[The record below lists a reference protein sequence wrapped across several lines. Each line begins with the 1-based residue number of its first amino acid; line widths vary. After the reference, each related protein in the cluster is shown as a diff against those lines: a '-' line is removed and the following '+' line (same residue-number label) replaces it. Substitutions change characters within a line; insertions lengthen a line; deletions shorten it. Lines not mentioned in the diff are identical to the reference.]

1 MISLAMSDAVL
12 AFASAFPVFLLSQ
25 QKDFDPAH
33 KLPAKAALFGF
44 LLMAIGAGLG
54 VLKYGFS
61 SVWAGPYWM
70 FNNIATFMSPPLV
83 TIAMVQILMAKF
95 WSAAAWGRT
104 ILAICLLFEVSRW
117 YGVET
122 VYRDLQLT
130 LCIVAGLVMVT
141 RSYMSAGTKVLIMV
155 SFASFFVGGML
166 IGNEGTIAGYLRLNL
181 FRYFIAL
188 GNLMLGT
195 GLYFLLRQKKPEKL

>member
-12 AFASAFPVFLLSQ
+12 AFASAFPVFLLCQ
-25 QKDFDPAH
+25 QKSFDQAH

-44 LLMAIGAGLG
+44 LLMSIGAGLG
-54 VLKYGFS
+54 TLKYGFS
-61 SVWAGPYWM
+61 DIWSGPYWM

-83 TIAMVQILMAKF
+83 TIALVQVLTAKF

-104 ILAICLLFEVSRW
+104 IIAICLMFEVSRW
-117 YGVET
+117 YGFET
-122 VYRDLQLT
+122 IYRDLQLAV
-130 LCIVAGLVMVT
+130 CIVVGLVMVT
-141 RSYMSAGTKVLIMV
+141 RSYMTTGTRALIMV

-195 GLYFLLRQKKPEKL
+195 GLYFLLRQKKPERL

>member
-1 MISLAMSDAVL
+1 MISLAISDAVL

-33 KLPAKAALFGF
+33 RLPAKAALFGF

-54 VLKYGFS
+54 ALKYGFS
-61 SVWAGPYWM
+61 DIWAGPYWM

-83 TIAMVQILMAKF
+83 TIAIVQILTAKF
-95 WSAAAWGRT
+95 WSPAAWGRT
-104 ILAICLLFEVSRW
+104 ILAICVLFEVFRW
-117 YGVET
+117 YGLET
-122 VYRDLQLT
+122 IYRDLQLA

-141 RSYMSAGTKVLIMV
+141 RSYMSMGARALIMV

-195 GLYFLLRQKKPEKL
+195 GLYFLLRQKKLETL

>member
-1 MISLAMSDAVL
+1 MISLAISDAVL

-44 LLMAIGAGLG
+44 LLMTVAGGLG
-54 VLKYGFS
+54 ALNYGFS
-61 SVWAGPYWM
+61 TAWAGSYWM
-70 FNNIATFMSPPLV
+70 FNNMATFMSPPLV
-83 TIAMVQILMAKF
+83 TIAMGQILMAKF
-95 WSAAAWGRT
+95 WSAAAWWRT

-117 YGVET
+117 YGLET

-130 LCIVAGLVMVT
+130 LCIIAGLVMVT
-141 RSYMSAGTKVLIMV
+141 RSYMNAGTKALIMV